1 MCTLNQK
8 NRAKIWNMGL
18 LFLNLSLEGLLSWKF
33 SEVCSFHQ
41 LDRRFINLS
50 IGFSS
55 PSASGDH
62 LASLDLM
69 WPKMTDMFY

>member
-1 MCTLNQK
+1 MCTLNHK
-8 NRAKIWNMGL
+8 NRAEIWNIGL
-18 LFLNLSLEGLLSWKF
+18 LFLNLSVEGLLSWKF
-33 SEVCSFHQ
+33 SEVCSFRQ
-41 LDRRFINLS
+41 LDRFINLS

-55 PSASGDH
+55 PSASGDY